1 MARKRINSKSKDLVS
16 GPGTILVSVIDGEQ
30 IRIALTA
37 GWLTN
42 LSGYTI
48 TAKAVE
54 ADSSQLDHFA
64 EDKDDRLPLTPQ
76 AGGQV
81 VTLPVIDS
89 DVTDNAFEIVIP
101 ENITDGFTTMP
112 LPEKPSYAWI
122 GVEIADT
129 GVGNNQQIW
138 KPFRGLVEI
147 LYSPTE
153 QS

>member
-1 MARKRINSKSKDLVS
+1 MARKRINSKSKDLLN
-16 GPGTILVSVIDGEQ
+16 GPGTVLMSVIDGEQ
-30 IRIALTA
+30 IRMSITA

-48 TAKAVE
+48 TCKIVE
-54 ADSSQLDHFA
+54 ADTSNINHFA
-64 EDKDDRLPLTPQ
+64 ADKDDRLPIMPQ

-81 VTLPVIDS
+81 VDVSIIDL
-89 DVTDNAFEIVIP
+89 DVNDNAFEIVLP

-112 LPEKPSYAWI
+112 LPEQPAYGWI
-122 GVEIADT
+122 GVEIADA
-129 GVGNNQQIW
+129 GVGANQQIW

-153 QS
+153 AI